1 MQILELWRFPIK
13 GFGGSKVD
21 AVTLATD
28 GYFPYDRHFA
38 VSTGGQKTA
47 TARSGAWFP
56 KAHFLQLMSHKDL
69 AKYQCRY
76 LTDGERPVLELLNQG
91 KRCIS
96 INPASDYGRHQFE
109 DFIANNFANY
119 LRGQPRLMQMK
130 DHAYSDQSTA
140 FISIASNASLE
151 TFADVTGTAPSNRRF
166 RINIIIDADK
176 PFAEIN
182 MIGQTFH
189 FGEALLMVQKPV
201 GRCAAINVDPETAL
215 RSDTDHVRFMRE
227 KFGHSNLGV
236 FAKVIKGGEV
246 KVGDKLRA
254 I

>member
-13 GFGGSKVD
+13 GFGGSKVE
-21 AVTLATD
+21 AATLATD

-76 LTDGERPVLELLNQG
+76 LTDGGKPLLELFYQG

-96 INPASDYGRHQFE
+96 INPDSSDGRRQFE
-109 DFIANNFANY
+109 DFIFSNLGNH
-119 LRGQPRLMQMK
+119 LRGRPRLMQMK

-140 FISIASNASLE
+140 FISIASNASLD
-151 TFADVTGTAPSNRRF
+151 TFAHATGTASSNCRF
-166 RINIIIDADK
+166 RINIITDTDK
-176 PFAEIN
+176 AFAETD
-182 MIGQTFH
+182 MIGKTFYC
-189 FGEALLMVQKPV
+189 GRALMVVQKPV
-201 GRCAAINVDPETAL
+201 GRCAAINVDPKTAM
-215 RSDTDHVRFMRE
+215 RSDQDYVQLMRE

-246 KVGDKLRA
+246 KIGDELRP